1 MSGIAFLDSNVLIYA
16 HDRDAGSKRELAR
29 ALARALCSRLW
40 SEQTGVLS
48 IQVLQEFF
56 VTVTRKLKTPI
67 ARAQAREVVRAY
79 APWVISPTT
88 PETILRATELSEAA
102 GIDFWD
108 ALIVAAAEQSGAETL
123 YSEDLNDG
131 QLIAGVRVVNPL
143 R

>member
-1 MSGIAFLDSNVLIYA
+1 MSGIAFVDSNLLIYA
-16 HDRDAGSKRELAR
+16 HDRDAGPKREVAMTLFD
-29 ALARALCSRLW
+29 RLW
-40 SEQTGVLS
+40 SERTGTLS
-48 IQVLQEFF
+48 VQVLQEFF
-56 VTVTRKLKTPI
+56 VTVTRKLLTPV
-67 ARAQAREVVRAY
+67 AKAQAREIVRAY

-88 PETILRATELSEAA
+88 PETILRATELSETAS
-102 GIDFWD
+102 IDFWD

>member
-1 MSGIAFLDSNVLIYA
+1 MNGDKIFLDTNILIYA
-16 HDRDAGSKRELAR
+16 YDRSAGAKHETAK
-29 ALARALCSRLW
+29 ALVLDLW
-40 SEQTGVLS
+40 RSGHGMLS
-48 IQVLQEFF
+48 TQVLQEFF
-56 VTVTRKLKTPI
+56 VTVTRKLRTPI

-79 APWVISPTT
+79 APWVVSPTT

-131 QLIAGVRVVNPL
+131 QLIAGVRIVNPL

>member
-1 MSGIAFLDSNVLIYA
+1 MSGIAFVDSNVLIYA

-29 ALARALCSRLW
+29 ALCSQLW
-40 SEQTGVLS
+40 TEHAGVLS
-48 IQVLQEFF
+48 VQVLQEFF

-67 ARAQAREVVRAY
+67 ARAQAREVVRTY

-88 PETILRATELSEAA
+88 PETVLRATELSETA

>member
-1 MSGIAFLDSNVLIYA
+1 MSGIAFVDSNVLIYA

-29 ALARALCSRLW
+29 TLCSRLW

-56 VTVTRKLKTPI
+56 VTVTRKLRTPI

-79 APWVISPTT
+79 APWVVSPTT

-131 QLIAGVRVVNPL
+131 QLIAGVRIVNPL

>member
-1 MSGIAFLDSNVLIYA
+1 M
-16 HDRDAGSKRELAR
+16 
-29 ALARALCSRLW
+29 
-40 SEQTGVLS
+40 
-48 IQVLQEFF
+48 
-56 VTVTRKLKTPI
+56 
-67 ARAQAREVVRAY
+67 
-79 APWVISPTT
+79 ISPTT
-88 PETILRATELSEAA
+88 PEIVLRATELSETA

>member
-1 MSGIAFLDSNVLIYA
+1 MNGIAFVDSNVLIYA
-16 HDRDAGSKRELAR
+16 HDRDAGAKRELAR
-29 ALARALCSRLW
+29 ALCGRLW
-40 SEQTGVLS
+40 TEHAGVVS
-48 IQVLQEFF
+48 VQVLQEFF

-67 ARAQAREVVRAY
+67 ARAQAREVVRTY

-88 PETILRATELSEAA
+88 PETVLRATELSETA